1 MQGYCQAMD
10 RDLVEAARQE
20 APDVGA
26 GELRMI
32 LLVTVGVLLALA
44 VWFWLLPAILNRL

>member
-1 MQGYCQAMD
+1 MD
-10 RDLVEAARQE
+10 RDLVEAARQQRQE
-20 APDVGA
+20 TTDAGA

-44 VWFWLLPAILNRL
+44 VWFWLLPAILGRL

>member
-1 MQGYCQAMD
+1 MV
-10 RDLVEAARQE
+10 RDLVEAARREWQE
-20 APDVGA
+20 TPDAGA

-44 VWFWLLPAILNRL
+44 IWFWLLPAILSRL